1 MQSAI
6 TAWNFSMRTGWNT
19 SNFICWKNDTS
30 HSYQGIMTDWLC
42 RLGYKSTSKKKED
55 NFWSDFLKRS
65 KNDQMKI
72 SDNLMTCGNNSNVHS
87 NFSFSTDRLKRES
100 ICDIKGYRENVFD
113 QIFNKKFEAR
123 SVDSLR
129 KAPHY
134 SSRVSTYHF
143 CQK

>member
-1 MQSAI
+1 MQSAL
-6 TAWNFSMRTGWNT
+6 TAWNFSMRTGWDNERQ
-19 SNFICWKNDTS
+19 WDKNIVW

-42 RLGYKSTSKKKED
+42 RLGNKSTSKKRED

-72 SDNLMTCGNNSNVHS
+72 SDNLMTCRNNSNVHS
-87 NFSFSTDRLKRES
+87 NFSFPTDRLKRES

-123 SVDSLR
+123 TVRSLR
-129 KAPHY
+129 KAPQC
-134 SSRVSTYHF
+134 SSSVSTYHF